1 MGSGGVT
8 FPALSF
14 WPGRTVHARTKP
26 FTHRFG
32 YRIAYIGLDLDRL
45 EEAAATSRWF
55 SVGKF
60 NLFSFHPGDHGA
72 RDGSDLRDWALK
84 RFAEVGVELDGGSI
98 RLVCQPRVLGYQF
111 NPISVWLGYGPDGAL
126 RGALYEVHNTFGD
139 AHTYGVRIRSD
150 EDLHHRATKSFHVS
164 PFFGVEGQYGFSLK
178 PGDDRLGLSIVKSV
192 SGETDFTAS
201 MTLIRQEATSSAL
214 WKLFLRQPFS
224 THKTIAAIHFEA
236 LKLWL
241 KGARYHPRPTPP
253 SRPLTSAR
261 FGTGSVSE

>member
-1 MGSGGVT
+1 MKQ
-8 FPALSF
+8 PALSL

-26 FTHRFG
+26 FAHRFG
-32 YRIAYIGLDLDRL
+32 YKIAYIGLDIDRL
-45 EEAAATSRWF
+45 DEAAAQSRWF
-55 SVGKF
+55 SVGRF
-60 NLFSFHPGDHGA
+60 NLFSFHADDFGS
-72 RDGSDLRDWALK
+72 RDESGLRDWAEN
-84 RFAEVGVELDGGSI
+84 RFADVGVTLEGGQI

-111 NPISVWLGYGPDGAL
+111 NPISVWLGYGPGGDL

-139 AHTYGVRIRSD
+139 AHTYGVRIRGE
-150 EDLHHRATKSFHVS
+150 EDWHHRAAKSFHVS

-201 MTLIRQEATSSAL
+201 MTLIRQPATSRSL
-214 WKLFLRQPFS
+214 WKLFFRQPFS

-241 KGARYHPRPTPP
+241 KGARYHPRPVPP
-253 SRPLTSAR
+253 QHPLTSAR
-261 FGTGSVSE
+261 FGTGHVSE